1 MRVAITGVSG
11 FVGQALVERLARC
24 EEVESMVGIDLKPF
38 GSHTKLNHY
47 RMDIRDSAL
56 RKVFRRHGVDAVVHL
71 AFILNP
77 PPDPVFQREVNVGGS
92 RNVLLAAKECGAR
105 KFVFASSTTVYG
117 AHPDN
122 PEWLTEDDPPRP
134 NIQYAREKAE
144 VEGMCQE
151 LAGRMEMTS
160 LRLSTV
166 IGPHIDNPILAYA
179 LALKAGLAVR
189 IGEFPTVPLQ
199 LVHEGDVVE
208 AFYRAAVEE
217 HPGVYNV
224 GGDGAVDSS
233 YLRSRG
239 MRALRIPVPL
249 AKLALELGRGLG
261 IHFWEPTILDF
272 VRYRWTAS
280 NRLIRKEW
288 RFSFKYSSTEALDE
302 TIRGGVGMRKV
313 AKCTLPYFYFL
324 GHRLH

>member
-1 MRVAITGVSG
+1 MRIAITGISG
-11 FVGQALVERLARC
+11 FVGQALVERLTKC
-24 EEVESMVGIDLKPF
+24 EDVESIVGIDLKEF
-38 GSHTKLNHY
+38 GPQTKLHHY
-47 RMDIRDSAL
+47 KMDVRNPEV
-56 RKVFRRHGVDAVVHL
+56 RKVFRKHAVDTVVHL

-77 PPDPVFQREVNVGGS
+77 PPDPAFQRDVNVRGS
-92 RNVLLAAKECGAR
+92 RNILLAAKECGAR

-122 PEWLTEDDPPRP
+122 PEWLTEEDPLRP

-144 VEGMCQE
+144 VEKMCWELRGME
-151 LAGRMEMTS
+151 VTI

-179 LALKAGLAVR
+179 LALKVGLAVR

-199 LVHEGDVVE
+199 LVHEEDVVE
-208 AFYRAAVEE
+208 AFYRASVED
-217 HPGVYNV
+217 HPGIYNV
-224 GGDGAVDSS
+224 AGDGVIDDA

-239 MRALRIPVPL
+239 MKTWRVPIPL
-249 AKLALELGRGLG
+249 AKLALEMGRKLK

-272 VRYRWTAS
+272 IRYRWAAS
-280 NRLIRKEW
+280 NRLIRKKW
-288 RFSFKYSSTEALDE
+288 GFNFRYSTTEALDE
-302 TIRGGVGMRKV
+302 TISGRMRLKKV

-324 GHRLH
+324 GHRLR

>member
-1 MRVAITGVSG
+1 MRIAITGVSG
-11 FVGQALVERLARC
+11 FLGRALVERLAKC
-24 EEVESMVGIDLKPF
+24 EDVESMVGIDLKRF
-38 GSHTKLNHY
+38 GPHAKLYHY
-47 RMDIRDSAL
+47 RMDIRDPEL
-56 RKVFRRHGVDAVVHL
+56 RKVFRKHGVDTVVHL

-77 PPDPVFQREVNVGGS
+77 PPDPTFQREVNVGGS

-122 PEWLTEDDPPRP
+122 PEWLTEEDPLRP

-144 VEGMCQE
+144 VERMCQG
-151 LAGRMEMTS
+151 LVGRMEVTS

-179 LALKAGLAVR
+179 LALKAGLAMR
-189 IGEFPTVPLQ
+189 IGSFPTVPLQ
-199 LVHEGDVVE
+199 LVHERDVVE
-208 AFYRAAVEE
+208 AFYRAAVED

-224 GGDGAVDSS
+224 AGDGAIDAS
-233 YLRSRG
+233 YLHSRG
-239 MRALRIPVPL
+239 MGAWRIPVPR
-249 AKLALELGRGLG
+249 ARLALEVGRRLE
-261 IHFWEPTILDF
+261 IHFWEPTILDYI
-272 VRYRWTAS
+272 RYRWTAS
-280 NRLIRKEW
+280 NRLIRREW
-288 RFSFKYSSTEALDE
+288 NFKYSSTEALDE
-302 TIRGGVGMRKV
+302 TIRGGVRLRKV